1 MKNSTQII
9 QKLKPYLVD
18 SEAIVFNNDEILKIS
33 FFICGN
39 KPQIEISTI
48 YERDYYYPLKSFFTF
63 ERMKKFALK
72 NKMGIKHFAIWNNG
86 KIGKFNF
93 EKNIFEF

>member
-1 MKNSTQII
+1 MKNSTKII

-18 SEAIVFNNDEILKIS
+18 SEAIVFNNDEMLNIS
-33 FFICGN
+33 FFICDN

-48 YERDYYYPLKSFFTF
+48 YEREYYYPLKSFFTF
-63 ERMKKFALK
+63 ERMKNFALK
-72 NKMGIKHFAIWNNG
+72 NNMGIKFFAIWNNG
-86 KIGKFNF
+86 RIKKFNF